1 MNMSSQWNAV
11 PANVRYLFIKYADS
25 AISLRN
31 RSTPLSECY
40 IDTDEVGRIY
50 LCSQAQKSA
59 ANLDQLASGAGV
71 TDTTPQHTQTMPLTK
86 TPVTPASSVTPWT
99 AKPVMDAFR
108 SVGRAMGGPNPL
120 TSTLTGG
127 ALGAALGYGGGWL
140 LQKLFP
146 DRYMENGPLARNLAI
161 AGALGLGGASGVFHG
176 LPAYKQRRRFGQ
188 GFWGSLGSTALDSKI
203 PTPQSY
209 MQELL
214 KKSQA
219 DFNIDL
225 IEDELFEKL
234 AYAPVAGAFVPKI
247 PVNGFNQMVW
257 RDPFLTPQ
265 MQAATT
271 GLTSAASTQHGGANL
286 VSPFDIGR
294 IAVGMG
300 SGAVSGM
307 LVGKALGAL
316 AGLTPKAQEGIQNA
330 GIFAGLVSN
339 IVPKAFG
346 Y

>member
-1 MNMSSQWNAV
+1 M
-11 PANVRYLFIKYADS
+11 
-25 AISLRN
+25 
-31 RSTPLSECY
+31 
-40 IDTDEVGRIY
+40 TDIT
-50 LCSQAQKSA
+50 S
-59 ANLDQLASGAGV
+59 
-71 TDTTPQHTQTMPLTK
+71 PHTQTLPLTGG
-86 TPVTPASSVTPWT
+86 TPVTPASSITPWT
-99 AKPVMDAFR
+99 GKPVMDAFR
-108 SVGRAMGGPNPL
+108 SVGRVMGGPNPL

-146 DRYMENGPLARNLAI
+146 DKYVENGPLARNLAI
-161 AGALGLGGASGVFHG
+161 AAGLGLGGASGMFHG

-209 MQELL
+209 MQEIL
-214 KKSQA
+214 KKAQD
-219 DFNIDL
+219 DFNIDF
-225 IEDELFEKL
+225 IEDELFEKM
-234 AYAPVAGAFVPKI
+234 AYAPVAGAFIPSI

-265 MQAATT
+265 IQAATT
-271 GLTSAASTQHGGANL
+271 GLTSAAAIQHGGAKL
-286 VSPFDIGR
+286 ISPFDVGR

-300 SGAVSGM
+300 SGAISGM
-307 LVGKALGAL
+307 LVGKAFGAL
-316 AGLTPKAQEGIQNA
+316 AGLTPKGQEGIQNA
-330 GIFAGLVSN
+330 GIFAGLISN